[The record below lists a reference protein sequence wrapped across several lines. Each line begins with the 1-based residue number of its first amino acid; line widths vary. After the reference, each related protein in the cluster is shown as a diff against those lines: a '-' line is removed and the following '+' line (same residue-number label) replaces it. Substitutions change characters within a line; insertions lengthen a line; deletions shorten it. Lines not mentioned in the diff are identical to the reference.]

1 MDVVSL
7 YIYSLKENNHDLHI
21 CSGYLYL
28 IIKCPEDVLQSWE
41 GQNTMVAVLGSSA
54 SATCWHPD

>member
-7 YIYSLKENNHDLHI
+7 YIYSLKENDHDLRL
-21 CSGYLYL
+21 CSGFLHL
-28 IIKCPEDVLQSWE
+28 IIKCPEDLLQPWE
-41 GQNTMVAVLGSSA
+41 GQNTTVAALGSST